1 MIDIAEKIKNTD
13 ITNLMTKR
21 VITITENQTLQEA
34 SKLMYQNNVGSVII
48 LKSADGIDSESVATG
63 IVTERDIARIV
74 GFSQAFSPTMLIS
87 EVMSQP
93 LLTTTTSSSLK
104 ESADLMQQ
112 NNIMRLPVFDSKGKL
127 VGIVTAKDILRSTM
141 DIIKKVMVEQDFMTL
156 AF

>member
-21 VITITENQTLQEA
+21 VITIAENQPLQEA

-48 LKSADGIDSESVATG
+48 LQSADEIDSEGVPIG

-74 GFSQAFSPTMLIS
+74 RFAQAFFPTMPIS
-87 EVMSQP
+87 EVMSKP
-93 LLTTTTSSSLK
+93 LLTITSNSSLK

-112 NNIMRLPVFDSKGKL
+112 NNIRRLPVLDSKGKL
-127 VGIVTAKDILRSTM
+127 VGIVTAEAKCQRLDSDFTFLGILLC
-141 DIIKKVMVEQDFMTL
+141 IL
-156 AF
+156 L

>member
-34 SKLMYQNNVGSVII
+34 SKLMYQNDVGSVII
-48 LKSADGIDSESVATG
+48 LKSADEIDSESVATG

-74 GFSQAFSPTMLIS
+74 GFASTFSPTMPIS
-87 EVMSQP
+87 EVMSKP

-104 ESADLMQQ
+104 
-112 NNIMRLPVFDSKGKL
+112 
-127 VGIVTAKDILRSTM
+127 
-141 DIIKKVMVEQDFMTL
+141 
-156 AF
+156 

>member
-1 MIDIAEKIKNTD
+1 M
-13 ITNLMTKR
+13 
-21 VITITENQTLQEA
+21 
-34 SKLMYQNNVGSVII
+34 S
-48 LKSADGIDSESVATG
+48 
-63 IVTERDIARIV
+63 
-74 GFSQAFSPTMLIS
+74 IS
-87 EVMSQP
+87 EMMSKP

-112 NNIMRLPVFDSKGKL
+112 NNIRRLPVLDGKGKL

>member
-48 LKSADGIDSESVATG
+48 LKSADEIDSESVATG

-74 GFSQAFSPTMLIS
+74 GFSQAFSPTMSIS
-87 EVMSQP
+87 EMMSKP

-104 ESADLMQQ
+104 ESGDLMQQ
-112 NNIMRLPVFDSKGKL
+112 NNIRRLPVLDGKGKL

>member
-48 LKSADGIDSESVATG
+48 LKSADEIDSESVATG

-74 GFSQAFSPTMLIS
+74 GFSQAFSPTMPIS
-87 EVMSQP
+87 EVMSKP

-112 NNIMRLPVFDSKGKL
+112 NSNIVDK
-127 VGIVTAKDILRSTM
+127 
-141 DIIKKVMVEQDFMTL
+141 
-156 AF
+156 

>member
-1 MIDIAEKIKNTD
+1 MIDIAERIKNTD

-104 ESADLMQQ
+104 ESADLM
-112 NNIMRLPVFDSKGKL
+112 
-127 VGIVTAKDILRSTM
+127 
-141 DIIKKVMVEQDFMTL
+141 
-156 AF
+156 